1 MSYFCPNLLKYLKNS
16 IEKPLVILTGHILD
30 IWSQFE
36 EFFTTFLFIVLVAFS
51 SYALGVQ

>member
-36 EFFTTFLFIVLVAFS
+36 EFFTSALFIVLVAFNS
-51 SYALGVQ
+51 FAIGVQ